1 MQETYSQNS
10 RKILK
15 NKARLEHELDVK
27 ITNKGKVLFVEGEGE
42 QEYLAVQVIEA
53 IDLGFKIVQALLLI
67 QDDFILE
74 KINIKDIT
82 KRNDLERVRGR
93 IIGTDGRTKKIIE
106 NLSDCFISLHDNVVG
121 IIGLTDNIEKAIQ
134 ALTSIIQGSKQ
145 NRVYSSLERKNIKE
159 KLSLNED
166 LGLKG

>member
-15 NKARLEHELDVK
+15 NKVRLEHELDVK

-42 QEYLAVQVIEA
+42 QEYLAIQVIEA